1 MANPITT
8 ALARVPKPGFCRM
21 GIHSS
26 STTTETSTMVTPKL
40 NGSMLARPWC
50 NTSGVEAHPGPHHHA
65 HREAVEQQPGEQS
78 VNRRGRRS
86 AGIGVT
92 RRPSQPNGRRDEAG
106 EVRDMDASLSRLVCH
121 FHSQSTTTGLGYPRW
136 LWTQQAD
143 RGTVVTMTST
153 RSAVVARVS
162 AAGLAKHVKIG
173 RPGTVPTDQEGRG
186 GVTYRELARR
196 IRDALLDGRLAVH
209 TQLPSERALADALQL
224 SRTTVTAAYA
234 LLRQEGW
241 VASRRGSG
249 SVLQPAPGVPNGS
262 WATMWAPTGDDAPIN
277 LTTASLPAPAD
288 HVEQAVRD
296 AVDDLSRYFGH
307 DGYEPLGIPAL
318 RESIARRYT
327 EGGLP
332 TTPDEILV
340 TNGGQH
346 AWTIVLTELS
356 GPGDRVLL
364 ECPTYPLALEAV
376 RSGRRIPVPVG
387 LRPAAAQPWDLDL
400 MTSAMVQSAPRLAY
414 LIPDF
419 HNPTGAVMSAAVRA
433 DLIGTATRTATV
445 LVVDETLRDVGFD
458 DTRPVPAH
466 AASFDR
472 TRRVIT
478 VGSMSKSFWGGL
490 RIGWLRANRTLVERL
505 AAVRSLQDMAGSV
518 LDQLVA
524 NRLLT
529 EHPGAL
535 EVQRA
540 RFGPAAAP
548 CSTLSARNFHIGGL
562 PGRPAARRSGLS
574 CPARTPPSWPGSR
587 RPPAWRSCPARG
599 SARTAPWSPTCGCR
613 SPCRR
618 TRCGWPCTG
627 WP

>member
-1 MANPITT
+1 M
-8 ALARVPKPGFCRM
+8 
-21 GIHSS
+21 
-26 STTTETSTMVTPKL
+26 TTT
-40 NGSMLARPWC
+40 
-50 NTSGVEAHPGPHHHA
+50 
-65 HREAVEQQPGEQS
+65 Q
-78 VNRRGRRS
+78 
-86 AGIGVT
+86 
-92 RRPSQPNGRRDEAG
+92 
-106 EVRDMDASLSRLVCH
+106 
-121 FHSQSTTTGLGYPRW
+121 
-136 LWTQQAD
+136 
-143 RGTVVTMTST
+143 
-153 RSAVVARVS
+153 SAVVARVS

-173 RPGTVPTDQEGRG
+173 RPGTMPADQEGRG

-241 VASRRGSG
+241 LASRRGSG

-262 WATMWAPTGDDAPIN
+262 WASMWPPSGDDAPIN

-288 HVEQAVRD
+288 HVELAVRA
-296 AVDDLSRYFGH
+296 AVDDLGRYFGH

-318 RESIARRYT
+318 RESIAQRYT
-327 EGGLP
+327 AEGLP
-332 TTPDEILV
+332 TTPEEILV

-387 LRPAAAQPWDLDL
+387 LRPAASQPWDLEL

-419 HNPTGAVMSAAVRA
+419 HNPTGAVMSAAARSE
-433 DLIGTATRTATV
+433 LIGSATRTATV

-472 TRRVIT
+472 ARRVIT
-478 VGSMSKSFWGGL
+478 IGSMSKSFWGGL
-490 RIGWLRANRTLVERL
+490 RIGWLRANRSLVERL

-535 EVQRA
+535 DVQRA
-540 RFGPAAAP
+540 RLRAGSRALHDALAEELPHWRPTHPSGGASLWVELPGPYATELARLAPAAGVAIVPGPRFGPDGTMESYLRLPFTMPPDALRVAVHRLAGIDAEAAA
-548 CSTLSARNFHIGGL
+548 A
-562 PGRPAARRSGLS
+562 RPALPQRWM
-574 CPARTPPSWPGSR
+574 T
-587 RPPAWRSCPARG
+587 
-599 SARTAPWSPTCGCR
+599 
-613 SPCRR
+613 
-618 TRCGWPCTG
+618 
-627 WP
+627 